1 MPTFSR
7 RTKAIAAFL
16 IVIAVGYGVA
26 LYWESR
32 NKVPSDFTAARL
44 QSAIIAQN
52 IVNNSNQS
60 TATLEKINQDDQQGN
75 YTDALTL
82 TNSLVSQSQDLR
94 NQAVD
99 LSNQVENMTRS
110 LSGVNDFDAQ
120 QAALEAIS
128 SRLAVINQLVN
139 YSGDLGKLLNVLQA
153 RFSGTPG
160 AGTNAQVEAQVNQI
174 NTDVN
179 AINNFNAQAGQ
190 AMDKFDSIEK

>member
-1 MPTFSR
+1 MPKFSR
-7 RTKAIAAFL
+7 RTKVTAAFL

-60 TATLEKINQDDQQGN
+60 TATLEKINQDDQQGD
-75 YTDALTL
+75 YTDALEL
-82 TNSLVSQSQDLR
+82 TNGLINQSQDLR

-99 LSNQVENMTRS
+99 LSNQVENMTKA
-110 LSGVNDFDAQ
+110 LSGVDDFDAQ

-139 YSGDLGKLLNVLQA
+139 YSGDLGKLLGVLQE
-153 RFSGTPG
+153 RFTGT
-160 AGTNAQVEAQVNQI
+160 AGTNAEVQTLVGQI

-179 AINNFNAQAGQ
+179 AINNYNAQAGQ
-190 AMDKFDSIEK
+190 AMDKFDSIERS

>member
-1 MPTFSR
+1 MSNFSR
-7 RTKAIAAFL
+7 RTKIIAAFL

-44 QSAIIAQN
+44 QSAIIAQA

-82 TNSLVSQSQDLR
+82 TNGLITQSQDLR

-99 LSNQVENMTRS
+99 LSNQVGNMTKA
-110 LSGVNDFDAQ
+110 LSGVNDFNAQ

-153 RFSGTPG
+153 KFSGAT
-160 AGTNAQVEAQVNQI
+160 GTDGHVQALVDQI

-190 AMDKFDSIEK
+190 AMDKFDSIEKS

>member
-1 MPTFSR
+1 MLNFSR
-7 RTKAIAAFL
+7 RTKVIAAFL
-16 IVIAVGYGVA
+16 IVIAIGYGIA
-26 LYWESR
+26 LYWEGR

-44 QSAIIAQN
+44 QSAIIAQT

-60 TATLEKINQDDQQGN
+60 TATLEKINQYDQQGD
-75 YTDALTL
+75 YTNALALT
-82 TNSLVSQSQDLR
+82 NGLVAQSQDLR
-94 NQAVD
+94 DQAVD
-99 LSNQVENMTRS
+99 LSNQVENMTRA

-139 YSGDLGKLLNVLQA
+139 YSGDLGELLDVLRS
-153 RFSGTPG
+153 RFTGT
-160 AGTNAQVEAQVNQI
+160 AGTSVQVQTLVNQI

-190 AMDKFDSIEK
+190 AMDKFDSIEKI

>member
-1 MPTFSR
+1 MSNFSR
-7 RTKAIAAFL
+7 RTKVIAAFIIL
-16 IVIAVGYGVA
+16 IVVGYGIA

-32 NKVPSDFTAARL
+32 AKVPTNFTAARL
-44 QSAIIAQN
+44 QSAIIAQT

-75 YTDALTL
+75 YADALTL
-82 TNSLVSQSQDLR
+82 TNGLITQSQDMR

-99 LSNQVENMTRS
+99 LSNQVEEMTKA
-110 LSGVNDFDAQ
+110 LSGVKDLNAQ

-139 YSGDLGKLLNVLQA
+139 YSGDLGKLLNVLQT
-153 RFSGTPG
+153 RFTGT
-160 AGTNAQVEAQVNQI
+160 AGTSAQVQTLVSQI

-179 AINNFNAQAGQ
+179 AINNFNAQSGQ
-190 AMDKFDSIEK
+190 AMDKFDKIEKI

>member
-1 MPTFSR
+1 MPKFSR

-16 IVIAVGYGVA
+16 IVIAVGYGIA
-26 LYWESR
+26 LYLESR
-32 NKVPSDFTAARL
+32 NSVPPDFTAARL
-44 QSAIIAQN
+44 QSAIIAQD

-60 TATLEKINQDDQQGN
+60 TATLQKINQDDQQGN

-82 TNSLVSQSQDLR
+82 TNGLVTQSQDLR

-99 LSNQVENMTRS
+99 LSNQVENMTKA
-110 LSGVNDFDAQ
+110 LSGVNDFNAQ

-139 YSGDLGKLLNVLQA
+139 YSGDLTKLLNILQA
-153 RFSGTPG
+153 KFTGTT
-160 AGTNAQVEAQVNQI
+160 GTDGQVQAQVSQI

-190 AMDKFDSIEK
+190 AMDKFDKIEKS

>member
-1 MPTFSR
+1 MLKFSR
-7 RTKAIAAFL
+7 RTKIVAAFL

-26 LYWESR
+26 LYWQSR
-32 NKVPSDFTAARL
+32 NGVPSDFTAARL
-44 QSAIIAQN
+44 QSAIIAQS

-60 TATLEKINQDDQQGN
+60 TATLQTINQDDQKGD
-75 YTDALTL
+75 YKDALTL
-82 TNSLVSQSQDLR
+82 TNQLITQSQDMR

-99 LSNQVENMTRS
+99 LSNQVENMTS
-110 LSGVNDFDAQ
+110 ALSGVKDFNAQ

-139 YSGDLGKLLNVLQA
+139 YSGDLGKLLNVLQSK
-153 RFSGTPG
+153 FSGAT
-160 AGTNAQVEAQVNQI
+160 GTDGQVQALVGQI